1 MIGMGDQIVHLEI
14 PSEDPKKSS
23 EFYRELFGW
32 KFDWSW
38 SPTYGLFETGA
49 EASLT
54 GGAIYKPEETGP
66 EMLVYVGVSDIPK
79 KLEKV
84 KALGGEVVKEKTEIE
99 GVGWYGLFK
108 DLDGNLIGLFTGKP
122 EE

>member
-1 MIGMGDQIVHLEI
+1 VEVRFVLGSEL
-14 PSEDPKKSS
+14 PSLRDRS
-23 EFYRELFGW
+23 G
-32 KFDWSW
+32 
-38 SPTYGLFETGA
+38 GL
-49 EASLT
+49 LT
-54 GGAIYKPEETGP
+54 GGAIYKPEETDP

-79 KLEKV
+79 KLAKV

-122 EE
+122 KE

>member
-1 MIGMGDQIVHLEI
+1 MGDQIVHVEI
-14 PSEDPKKSS
+14 PSEDPKKAS

-49 EASLT
+49 EATLA
-54 GGAIYKPEETGP
+54 GGAVYRPEETGP
-66 EMLVYVGVSDIPK
+66 EMLVYIGVADIPK